1 MALFSMFSIFL
12 SEVVFQESDVEALC
26 LDCALETSSDGTGKG
41 LVSSKQTDI
50 KKPSK
55 ECQKYYR
62 LDSSRIER

>member
-1 MALFSMFSIFL
+1 MAIFSMFSIFL

-55 ECQKYYR
+55 EYQKYYR